1 MAIPSR
7 TLETEFPDLADSIR
21 HLIQDSI
28 QFKTDRDNYHKLDK
42 TIRGLEERGVAT
54 DDNHFKELKTERAR
68 LKDQLYQT
76 AKKHGH

>member
-28 QFKTDRDNYHKLDK
+28 QFKNNRDVYHRLDK
-42 TIRGLEERGVAT
+42 AIRGLEERGVAT
-54 DDNHFKELKTERAR
+54 DDEHFRELKTQRAR
-68 LKDQLYQT
+68 LKDQLYRQ
-76 AKKHGH
+76 AKNHRH

>member
-7 TLETEFPDLADSIR
+7 VLETEFPDLADSIR

-42 TIRGLEERGVAT
+42 AIRGLEERGVAT
-54 DDNHFKELKTERAR
+54 DDGHFRELKVKRAR
-68 LKDQLYQT
+68 LKDHLYLQ
-76 AKKHGH
+76 AKNHRY

>member
-1 MAIPSR
+1 MTMR

-28 QFKTDRDNYHKLDK
+28 QFKSDHDNYHKLDK

-54 DDNHFKELKTERAR
+54 DDQHFRELKTQRAR
-68 LKDQLYQT
+68 LKDQLYQQVVNS
-76 AKKHGH
+76 KH

>member
-1 MAIPSR
+1 MTMR

-28 QFKTDRDNYHKLDK
+28 QYKSDHDNYHKLDK

-54 DDNHFKELKTERAR
+54 DDQHFRELKTERAR
-68 LKDQLYQT
+68 LKDQLYHQ
-76 AKKHGH
+76 AKNHSH